1 MGMSLFWGGKTM
13 GKKKR
18 EVDDR
23 FKRFGTVS
31 FASITKVNDFVSH
44 LDEGKVTGTRC
55 KDCGKV
61 FFPPR
66 ADCYKCL
73 ASNMEWFDVSG
84 TGKLVSYSKLEYAP
98 VGFDG
103 DLPYC
108 IALLDYKDYKVFG
121 RLASDLSPEDIAVGM
136 DMKTMVNEL
145 PNGQVSYVF
154 EKA

>member
-1 MGMSLFWGGKTM
+1 M
-13 GKKKR
+13 GKKK

-23 FKRFGTVS
+23 FKKFGTVS
-31 FASITKVNDFVSH
+31 FASITRVNDFVSH

-55 KDCGKV
+55 KDCGAI

-73 ASNMEWFDVSG
+73 TSNMDWFDVSG
-84 TGKLVSYSKLEYAP
+84 TGKLVSFSELKYAP

-108 IALLDYKDYKVFG
+108 IALLDYGDYKVFG
-121 RLASDLSPEDIAVGM
+121 RLSSDLSQEAVEVGM
-136 DMKTMVNEL
+136 DMKTVVNKL
-145 PNGQVSYVF
+145 PNGQVNYIF